1 MVPCSVCRGL
11 ITHEEMALQQVFQ
24 DEARHAALAWRTV
37 QWALRSD
44 GSDGSDRS
52 VREVLQRALRHLSRA
67 NLWLI
72 I

>member
-1 MVPCSVCRGL
+1 
-11 ITHEEMALQQVFQ
+11 MALQQVFQ

-44 GSDGSDRS
+44 GSDGS

>member
-44 GSDGSDRS
+44 GSDGS